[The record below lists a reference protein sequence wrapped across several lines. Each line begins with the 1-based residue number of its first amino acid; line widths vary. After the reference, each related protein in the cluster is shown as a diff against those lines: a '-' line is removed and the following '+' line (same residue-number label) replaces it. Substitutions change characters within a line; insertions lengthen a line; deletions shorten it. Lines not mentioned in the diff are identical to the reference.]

1 MYRAFLILIYGRAG
15 ENPAFT
21 DTARAKQNQQQNGD
35 FLSRGGWRTKPSC
48 VSASW
53 ETAEQY
59 HYQEKAW
66 ANLNTYP
73 PCDWLPR
80 PRDEYLMELMD
91 RARRPLEG
99 RGSTAHRD
107 REWPAPSVDRPGTWS
122 RQVGHLPAGGAV
134 STPGDEGDGRD
145 AAGAA
150 AAGGGGGSGGAVGV
164 ARWM

>member
-1 MYRAFLILIYGRAG
+1 MC
-15 ENPAFT
+15 
-21 DTARAKQNQQQNGD
+21 
-35 FLSRGGWRTKPSC
+35 S
-48 VSASW
+48 
-53 ETAEQY
+53 
-59 HYQEKAW
+59 
-66 ANLNTYP
+66 
-73 PCDWLPR
+73 DWLPR

-145 AAGAA
+145 AAGSA
-150 AAGGGGGSGGAVGV
+150 AAGGCGGGGGGDGSGGAVGV
-164 ARWM
+164 DVAMCGTGEKSTDPGDVEKTMVDNQSGSLV